1 MPLVTIVAH
10 IVIEKQTAYIICCIM
25 PVNTEKMP
33 VESFTEPIADFRLDQ
48 PVFQPILI
56 EFPRIVIPGNVHG
69 HFFPMPNSIPRLNVV
84 VASYNRL
91 DLAANFWPY
100 DKVTVNIARIR
111 SIQNFF
117 ILFALMVK
125 IRSLPRWKCCFFI
138 TPCL

>member
-69 HFFPMPNSIPRLNVV
+69 HFFPHAKFNTQIKRCRGIIQQVGFGCEF
-84 VASYNRL
+84 
-91 DLAANFWPY
+91 LA
-100 DKVTVNIARIR
+100 I
-111 SIQNFF
+111 
-117 ILFALMVK
+117 
-125 IRSLPRWKCCFFI
+125 
-138 TPCL
+138 